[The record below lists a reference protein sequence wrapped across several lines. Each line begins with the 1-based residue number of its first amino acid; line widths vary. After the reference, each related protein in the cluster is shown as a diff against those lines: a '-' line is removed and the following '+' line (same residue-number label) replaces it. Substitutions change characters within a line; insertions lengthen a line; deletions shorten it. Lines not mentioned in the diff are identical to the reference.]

1 LAGLIGAVLLLG
13 AWMGTP
19 ASLAQESGVGTGWPA
34 LQGGPEHLGT
44 FGTQIEP
51 PLKQAW
57 QLRPSGDPRF
67 SMPVIASGLGIGVGT
82 SSVVGFDPTSG
93 RTLWTVPRKPG
104 PLLPGV
110 LAPVPS
116 PSGSSAGLGAAGG
129 SSLFIYVEGRTG
141 QDAALVAIDAA
152 DHSPR
157 WRTPLGDLT
166 RSAPQVADGVVY
178 LGCRD
183 GNLYAIDL
191 ATGKVLWKA
200 AAAGR
205 DLDTSPA
212 VAGGRVFI
220 VGEEAASGRATLYAF
235 PAKPSNTASVKPLW
249 TYSPTRFAIGVNS
262 PTVAGGTVYVGLG
275 DLTVRAFSAATG
287 KQIWSTPVRGDFSGS
302 SSFAVDGSS
311 VYAIDREGGVYAL
324 DTSDGT
330 RRWDYQF
337 PAFALQ
343 GAPFASGRTVYAA
356 YDNGLIVAIDMRS
369 GHLTWRGEVR
379 SQDLG
384 AFAPAGD
391 LLLMASQGAGGG
403 IFAYRNDPDGTL
415 LDVPSPT
422 ELKLGVALLS
432 YVAAFAIALVAILGF
447 FRLLEWARRTRAA

>member
-1 LAGLIGAVLLLG
+1 MIVAVLLLG
-13 AWMGTP
+13 AWAG
-19 ASLAQESGVGTGWPA
+19 AANSLAQGSADVAGWPA
-34 LQGGPEHLGT
+34 LQGGREHLGSS
-44 FGTQIEP
+44 GAVIEP

-67 SMPVIASGLGIGVGT
+67 SMPVIASGLGIAVGT

-93 RTLWTVPRKPG
+93 RTLWTVARKPG
-104 PLLPGV
+104 PLSPGV
-110 LAPVPS
+110 LAQPPS
-116 PSGSSAGLGAAGG
+116 ASEASAGSAGAGG
-129 SSLFIYVEGRTG
+129 SSFFVYAEGRSG
-141 QDAALVAIDAA
+141 QDAAVVAIDPE
-152 DHSPR
+152 DHSQR

-200 AAAGR
+200 AAGGQ

-212 VAGGRVFI
+212 VAEGRVFI

-262 PTVAGGTVYVGLG
+262 PTVAAGTVYVGLG

-287 KQIWSTPVRGDFSGS
+287 KQLWSTPVRGDFSGS
-302 SSFAVDGSS
+302 SSFAIDGSS

-324 DTSDGT
+324 DTSEGS

-337 PAFALQ
+337 PAFSLQ
-343 GAPFASGRTVYAA
+343 GAPFVSGTTLYAA
-356 YDNGLIVAIDMRS
+356 YDNGLLVAIDMRS
-369 GHLTWRGEVR
+369 GHLTWRGELR

-391 LLLMASQGAGGG
+391 LLLVASQGAGGG
-403 IFAYRNDPDGTL
+403 IFAYRHDTSGTVL
-415 LDVPSPT
+415 NVPSPT
-422 ELKLGVALLS
+422 ELKLSVALLS
-432 YVAAFAIALVAILGF
+432 YAAAFAIALLAILGF
-447 FRLLEWARRTRAA
+447 FRLLEWARRARAA